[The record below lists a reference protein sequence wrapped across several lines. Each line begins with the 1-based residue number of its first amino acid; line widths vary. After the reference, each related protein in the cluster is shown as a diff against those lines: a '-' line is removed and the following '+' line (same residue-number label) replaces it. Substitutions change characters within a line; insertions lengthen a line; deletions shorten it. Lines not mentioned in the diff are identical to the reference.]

1 MTKRARVFFMIN
13 CLVALIYP
21 FFKNCGLNI
30 LDTKNTPMFVVD
42 IFFLVLFDV
51 LIILNVTALFGT
63 R

>member
-1 MTKRARVFFMIN
+1 MIN
-13 CLVALIYP
+13 CLVTTLSYP

-42 IFFLVLFDV
+42 FFVLVLFDV